1 MHNMATDKRNI
12 LIWFFIV
19 FGSGW
24 FLTSLVSCGKGTATT
39 PKGINIQYHVVN
51 LSPDLFSVD
60 LFINN
65 QLVNSSPFVF
75 NQDQG
80 YFYLPS
86 LVLPFQIRSAQNTG
100 TTYFTRNDALQAGA
114 KYTLYIIGDELS
126 KDTTTLLTVD
136 TSTSSP
142 LGTGKLRFVNVS
154 PTATGGLDLYAN
166 GTLALKNIV
175 YKQVSGIVTLPV
187 GNYDLQI
194 DGSGT
199 TSVLNEMQSVT
210 IQDGRLYTLY
220 AYGYT
225 TRADTAA
232 FSAALT
238 TNR

>member
-1 MHNMATDKRNI
+1 MATDKKNI

-19 FGSGW
+19 LGSGW
-24 FLTSLVSCGKGTATT
+24 FLTSLASCGKGAATT

-51 LSPDLFSVD
+51 LSPDLYPVD

-65 QLVNSSPFVF
+65 QLADVSPFVF

-80 YFYLPS
+80 YFYLSS
-86 LVLPFQIRSAQNTG
+86 LVLPFQIRSAYNTG

-114 KYTLYIIGDELS
+114 KYTLYIIGAVS
-126 KDTTTLLTVD
+126 THDTTTLLTVD
-136 TSTSSP
+136 TSTAAP
-142 LGTGKLRFVNVS
+142 FGTGKLRFVNVS
-154 PTATGGLDLYAN
+154 PSAVGGLDVYAN
-166 GTLALKNIV
+166 GTLALKNV
-175 YKQVSGIVTLPV
+175 AYKQVSSIVTLPV
-187 GNYDLQI
+187 GNYDFQI

-199 TSVLNEMQSVT
+199 TSVLNEMQTVT

-225 TRADTAA
+225 TRADSAA

-238 TNR
+238 INR